1 MHLSLYYHYL
11 SRKSRFTLSF
21 FFLKVVQLWFLDVAP
36 LLPVLRQ
43 DSMQCVHTTN
53 GHKCSQRNQQKKKP
67 LRITRVIKKVGNRK
81 RKSHKIEVMSRKG
94 RKKIRRKTENGRI
107 FSINGST
114 WGLDLVSTNM

>member
-1 MHLSLYYHYL
+1 MGIIKRHYHITP
-11 SRKSRFTLSF
+11 RKERGAALV
-21 FFLKVVQLWFLDVAP
+21 LGCCAVAASAKAGQYAM
-36 LLPVLRQ
+36 RAYDEWAQ
-43 DSMQCVHTTN
+43 
-53 GHKCSQRNQQKKKP
+53 CSQRNQQKKKP

-114 WGLDLVSTNM
+114 WGLDLNTMRVDLKKK